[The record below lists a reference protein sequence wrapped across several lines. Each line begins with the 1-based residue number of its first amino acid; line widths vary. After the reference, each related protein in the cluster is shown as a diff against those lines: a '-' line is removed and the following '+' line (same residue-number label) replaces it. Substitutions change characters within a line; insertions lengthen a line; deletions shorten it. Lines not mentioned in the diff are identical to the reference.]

1 MRRTTLHRTTT
12 VTAVAAAALLV
23 VGCGAGS
30 GGGSSGSGATPPSA
44 PASASAPAAPV
55 PPSVPAAP
63 SLPLSVPPTPTGTR
77 CAPEVQLTAADTGRT
92 VCLAQ
97 GGRIRIALD
106 GSKDRPWAVVTAK
119 GDALEATNAGIAVR
133 PGDALAAFEAVA
145 PGTARLGSSRPLCAR
160 QPGRNACLGI
170 EQWTVTVT
178 VTAP

>member
-1 MRRTTLHRTTT
+1 MRGTTLHRTTT

-30 GGGSSGSGATPPSA
+30 GAGSSGSGATPPSA
-44 PASASAPAAPV
+44 PPASSAPV
-55 PPSVPAAP
+55 PPSAPASP
-63 SLPLSVPPTPTGTR
+63 SLPPTPTGTG

-106 GSKDRPWAVVTAK
+106 GSKDRPWAVVAAR
-119 GDALEATNAGIAVR
+119 GDALEATNAGIAVP
-133 PGDALAAFEAVA
+133 PGDALTAFEAVA
-145 PGTARLGSSRPLCAR
+145 PGTAWLTSSRPLCAR

>member
-23 VGCGAGS
+23 VGCGAG
-30 GGGSSGSGATPPSA
+30 GGAGSSGSGGGATPPSA
-44 PASASAPAAPV
+44 PPASSAPV
-55 PPSVPAAP
+55 PPSAPASP
-63 SLPLSVPPTPTGTR
+63 SLPPTPTGTG

-97 GGRIRIALD
+97 GGRIRIELD
-106 GSKDRPWAVVTAK
+106 GSKDRPWAVVTAE
-119 GDALEATNAGIAVR
+119 GDALEATNAGIAVP
-133 PGDALAAFEAVA
+133 PGGALAAFEAVA
-145 PGTARLGSSRPLCAR
+145 PGTARLSSSRPLCAR

-170 EQWTVTVT
+170 EQWTVTVA